1 MVLSRWVVDWSLPV
15 NRIHCDWGS
24 YSQTCP
30 VYGTP
35 AGSQHIVL
43 SFYSSIIFAVSVR
56 LPHACLFFLPGKTPG
71 FLIAQACLQTTALS
85 PGLLPSLCFR
95 LLVTLWVISSDLPS
109 SLLILFSCF

>member
-1 MVLSRWVVDWSLPV
+1 M
-15 NRIHCDWGS
+15 NRSHCDWGS
-24 YSQTCP
+24 HSQTCP

-35 AGSQHIVL
+35 GGSQHIVL
-43 SFYSSIIFAVSVR
+43 SFYSSITDISAVSVR

-71 FLIAQACLQTTALS
+71 FLIAQACLQTMALS